1 LVDELED
8 GFRTGAALALRR
20 RASRQRQRATDWTVI
35 GAKGERITSGE
46 GAIAL
51 RIAEALDQVA
61 DEIERGGTS

>member
-20 RASRQRQRATDWTVI
+20 RASRQRQRTVI